1 MTKQIIIIT
10 NQTDSAWI
18 NAVIEALA
26 LLGQVTVSLEYEA
39 QAIVQRQS
47 FDLILID
54 ASTIETDDVALI
66 QLLHDLR
73 PTTPIVVNTLS
84 PTWRRAREAFMAG
97 AVDYMRRSLDPEKIR
112 LSYQPFLCSQAESQP
127 EPSHDVYSSSNE

>member
-10 NQTDSAWI
+10 NQTESVWV

-26 LLGQVTVSLEYEA
+26 LLGQVTVSLENEA
-39 QAIVQRQS
+39 QAAVQRQV

-54 ASTIETDDVALI
+54 ASAIETDAAVLI

-84 PTWRRAREAFMAG
+84 PTWRRARQAFMAG

-112 LSYQPFLCSQAESQP
+112 LSYLPLLCTQAESSLEQ
-127 EPSHDVYSSSNE
+127 SHDVYSGSNE